1 MPANPDTEGRL
12 GEQDKALGGLILNV
26 GGSLES
32 FMREKARSEFHFSL
46 PKGQTRTRGQE
57 GRCLSG
63 DHGRT
68 DACFEL
74 NASYI
79 PIPPRFVAFHL

>member
-1 MPANPDTEGRL
+1 
-12 GEQDKALGGLILNV
+12 
-26 GGSLES
+26 
-32 FMREKARSEFHFSL
+32 MREKARSEFHFSL

-79 PIPPRFVAFHL
+79 PIPPWFVAFHL

>member
-26 GGSLES
+26 GGPWRVSCE
-32 FMREKARSEFHFSL
+32 RR
-46 PKGQTRTRGQE
+46 RGANFISASPRDKLGHE
-57 GRCLSG
+57 AKRCLSRG
-63 DHGRT
+63 HGRT

-74 NASYI
+74 SASYI